1 MTALSEVY
9 DPEIPVNINELGLI
23 YEIKINDDSSV
34 FILMTMTAP
43 NCPVAESLP
52 VEVKDKVK
60 SIPGVKDVQ
69 VEITW
74 EPPWTPE
81 RMSEAAKLQLGMF

>member
-1 MTALSEVY
+1 
-9 DPEIPVNINELGLI
+9 
-23 YEIKINDDSSV
+23 
-34 FILMTMTAP
+34 MTMTAP

-52 VEVKDKVK
+52 VEVKDKIQ
-60 SIPGVKDVQ
+60 SLPGVKDVQ

-74 EPPWTPE
+74 EPLWTPD